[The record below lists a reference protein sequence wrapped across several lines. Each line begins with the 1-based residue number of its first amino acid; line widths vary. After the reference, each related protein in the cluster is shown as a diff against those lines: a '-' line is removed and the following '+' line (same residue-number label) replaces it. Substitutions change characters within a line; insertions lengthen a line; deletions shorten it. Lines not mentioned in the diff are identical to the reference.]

1 MVAVVDVDG
10 TLVDSLPR
18 LRRFSVFR
26 TQIAG
31 GRGLWSQEQVDEFL
45 SLANADA
52 DPPIPG
58 AVEGVKYILQS
69 ELFIPVILT
78 GRTELARKHTRHLL
92 VKKFGI
98 PLSVPLFMRAADD
111 SRVTEECKPDMFV
124 KQVLPL
130 YEGPFMFFED
140 EKRTLAE
147 FAKHG
152 LALQA
157 PECWQALV
165 IPDV

>member
-18 LRRFSVFR
+18 LRAFSVFR

-31 GRGLWSQEQVDEFL
+31 GRGLWSQKQVDEFL
-45 SLANADA
+45 GLANADA
-52 DPPIPG
+52 DLPFPG

-69 ELFIPVILT
+69 GLFEPVILT
-78 GRTELARKHTRHLL
+78 GRTELARTHTRQLL
-92 VKKFGI
+92 IKKFGI
-98 PLSVPLFMRAADD
+98 PSSVPLFMRAADD

-140 EKRTLAE
+140 EKRTLSE

-157 PECWQALV
+157 PECWEAMV
-165 IPDV
+165 VPDS